1 MGFPGGASGKEPPA
15 YAGDVTDASLILG
28 SGRSPGVG
36 NDNPLAWRIPMD
48 RGAWRNTVHRITNSL
63 TRLNQLS
70 TQRRVGRGQGGASM
84 GTWDFSYYQRNLSK
98 IAVAST
104 TPHHTR

>member
-1 MGFPGGASGKEPPA
+1 MAFPGGAGGKEPPA
-15 YAGDVTDASLILG
+15 YAGDVRDASLILG

-36 NDNPLAWRIPMD
+36 NDNPLAWRIPMG
-48 RGAWRNTVHRITNSL
+48 RGAWRSTVHRITNSPIQ
-63 TRLNQLS
+63 LNQLS
-70 TQRRVGRGQGGASM
+70 TQRRVGRGKGPR